1 MAELTNDQKGG
12 GKKERR
18 SIRNRPM
25 PKVDLTAMVDLAFLL
40 ITFFM
45 LTTSLN
51 TPHQLD
57 IAMPDKN
64 KGPITAPIL
73 LSEDRVLNLLLG
85 ENNEL
90 TYYRGTADSPKSS
103 PQKVTYG
110 KLGLGELLAKMAF
123 DVKQATN
130 GQDIIVLIKPGEGS
144 IARNLVDAVDA
155 VQRAAIG
162 RYMITKINDVEK
174 RMMLQCCF

>member
-1 MAELTNDQKGG
+1 MAELMNNQKTK

-18 SIRNRPM
+18 SIRNKPM

-51 TPHQLD
+51 TPNQLD
-57 IAMPDKN
+57 IAMPDKR
-64 KGPITAPIL
+64 PITEPIL

-90 TYYRGTADSPKSS
+90 TYYRGTAESLKSS
-103 PQKVTYG
+103 PQKVAYG
-110 KLGLGELLAKMAF
+110 KLGLGELLAKTAV
-123 DVKQATN
+123 DVKQTTN
-130 GQDIIVLIKPGEGS
+130 GKDIIVLIKPSGGS
-144 IARNLVDAVDA
+144 TARNLVDAVDA

-162 RYMITKINDVEK
+162 RYMIIKMNDEEK
-174 RMMLQCCF
+174 KMM

>member
-1 MAELTNDQKGG
+1 MAELTNNQKVG

-18 SIRNRPM
+18 SIRNTAV

-51 TPHQLD
+51 TPNQLD
-57 IAMPDKN
+57 IAMPDK
-64 KGPITAPIL
+64 GPITEPIL
-73 LSEDRVLNLLLG
+73 MSEDRVLNLILG

-90 TYYRGTADSPKSS
+90 TYYRGNADSPKTS
-103 PQKVTYG
+103 PQKVAYG
-110 KLGLGELLAKMAF
+110 KLGLGELLTKTAV

-130 GQDIIVLIKPGEGS
+130 GKDIIVLIKPSEGS

-155 VQRAAIG
+155 VQRAAIS
-162 RYMITKINDVEK
+162 RYMITKVNDIEK
-174 RMMLQCCF
+174 SMM

>member
-1 MAELTNDQKGG
+1 MAELTNDEKGG
-12 GKKERR
+12 GPKERR
-18 SIRNRPM
+18 RIRNRSM

-51 TPHQLD
+51 TPNELD
-57 IAMPDKN
+57 IAMPDK
-64 KGPITAPIL
+64 GPITEPIL

-103 PQKVTYG
+103 PQKVAYG
-110 KLGLGELLAKMAF
+110 KLGLGELLAKTTV

-130 GQDIIVLIKPGEGS
+130 GQDIIVLIKPSEGS

-162 RYMITKINDVEK
+162 RYMITKINEVEK
-174 RMMLQCCF
+174 RMM

>member
-12 GKKERR
+12 GPKERR
-18 SIRNRPM
+18 RIRNRPM

-51 TPHQLD
+51 TPNELD
-57 IAMPDKN
+57 IAMPDK
-64 KGPITAPIL
+64 GPITEPIL

-103 PQKVTYG
+103 PQKVAYG
-110 KLGLGELLAKMAF
+110 KLGLGELLAKTTV

-130 GQDIIVLIKPGEGS
+130 GQDIIVLIKPSEGS

-174 RMMLQCCF
+174 RMM